1 MTEIVK
7 SPCISV
13 CALDTDDICTGCFRS
28 LREIG
33 DWSSYS
39 NDEKREVVTEAR
51 QRMRDYFHLSTTN

>member
-13 CALDTDDICTGCFRS
+13 CALDPDDICTGCFRS